1 MSRIGRYEA
10 APRMHI
16 TSGRRP
22 LDAAQHKDQGDD
34 GSYVDACCTVKC
46 PDIGI
51 MWVIFDHLRPWGH
64 IMPDLHPIKQ
74 AVDHRP
80 GRPERLHAP
89 WRQPAL
95 ITERHPVPDSTSRG
109 SPNMNAYSLIE
120 ICDSGYA
127 ELTVLNGRLLHAGT
141 DQAHIASLGVRS
153 ISGASPVCPR
163 PLSAWAAQVRV
174 AVFRARRHRP
184 RPPPRTGPA

>member
-22 LDAAQHKDQGDD
+22 LDAAQQKDQGDD

-51 MWVIFDHLRPWGH
+51 MWVIFDHLRPSGH

-109 SPNMNAYSLIE
+109 SPTLRCSQGE
-120 ICDSGYA
+120 WPDRG
-127 ELTVLNGRLLHAGT
+127 
-141 DQAHIASLGVRS
+141 
-153 ISGASPVCPR
+153 
-163 PLSAWAAQVRV
+163 
-174 AVFRARRHRP
+174 
-184 RPPPRTGPA
+184 